1 MKIAYIVPSLAST
14 APIFIAKRLSDY
26 FISKGNEVEVFYFD
40 AKYGTN
46 FKCKTT
52 QIKINEPINFDSFDI
67 IHSHMMRPDKYI
79 ASYSSKMKKAKTIST
94 IHCNLDDLRFSFGKL
109 ISFIYVK
116 KWINWLKIFDCTV
129 QINDY
134 LLNLYKIK
142 LPNSCLIYNGI
153 SISSEQDDY
162 SEIEDKIAEFKKQ
175 NLSVL
180 CSYSGIVKRKG
191 LKQILELLKTRKD
204 LAYVCI
210 GEGSQKQ
217 ELIRFASKNK
227 IADRVYFSTFRKNP
241 YYVMKFADV
250 FMIPSYSEGFSL
262 ALLEAGNIGSSV
274 VCSDIQAFNLPF
286 SKNDVSFF
294 QLENIKSLSDAVD
307 EALKYK
313 EQKKSS
319 LINKINERFSE
330 QKMFEE
336 YEKEYIK
343 LIGKNNVNNKL
354 VRSGVGGGLYN
365 HNHNI

>member
-1 MKIAYIVPSLAST
+1 MKLPHNMKIAYILPSLAAT
-14 APIFIAKRLSDY
+14 APIFIAKRLTDY
-26 FISKGNEVEVFYFD
+26 FISKGNEVVVFYFD
-40 AKYGTN
+40 TKKGTD
-46 FKCKTT
+46 FKCRTT
-52 QIKINEPINFDSFDI
+52 QIKMNEPINFDSFDI
-67 IHSHMMRPDKYI
+67 VHSHMMRSDKYV
-79 ASYSSKMKKAKTIST
+79 AKYSNLIHNAKTVST
-94 IHCNLDDLRFSFGKL
+94 IHCNIKDDLFWAYGTFVAFLYEKL
-109 ISFIYVK
+109 
-116 KWINWLKIFDCTV
+116 WLKWLSKFNATV

-162 SEIEDKIAEFKKQ
+162 SEIENKIAEFKKR

-191 LKQILELLKTRKD
+191 LMQILELLKTRKD
-204 LAYVCI
+204 LAYICI

-286 SKNDVSFF
+286 SKDDVSFF

-319 LINKINERFSE
+319 LINKINECFSE

-343 LIGKNNVNNKL
+343 LIEKK
-354 VRSGVGGGLYN
+354 
-365 HNHNI
+365 